1 MANNYRHPNGNV
13 VIRDR
18 NGNVV
23 HDDADPQRL
32 GPIVGGPSSAPFNA
46 GMGYGSPAAR
56 GVPGANL
63 SYELDIARRRAEGAE
78 RRLKEIASQPTIV
91 GAVVELRG
99 DTMVVG
105 LGPGA
110 VFELVKLEGAH
121 TGDRV
126 LLARDTLQAV
136 SFETPASAETPSGA
150 VTIVDK
156 VGDFH
161 VEAKL
166 GGESRTF
173 RCMLHEPP
181 KVGDRV
187 VLDPSMSY
195 VAGNLGAPP
204 SPLAY
209 TPGIKVEWGDIGGQ
223 EEAKDA
229 LRDAIEIPA
238 QHPGLFS
245 GYGKKPSKGVLL
257 HGSPGTGKTM
267 LAKAGATALARIAG
281 EELASTAFVYVKG
294 PELLSG
300 WIGATE
306 RAIRDVFAGAR
317 KHRETHAYP
326 CVVFIDECE
335 ALLGRRES
343 GPNLSFA
350 STVVPQFLAEM
361 DGMDESAALF
371 ILATNR
377 IDMIDPAVLR
387 DGRVDRRVYVGR
399 PGKEDVA
406 KIAEIK
412 LRDVPRHPSR
422 PGRDSTDPSRPG
434 RDSTDSDLAERIADE
449 MWKDERIVFANV
461 LNTPSGPREVTLYLR
476 DLASGAL
483 VAGIID
489 QATNLALRRDA
500 AAGKKKPGGLRAED
514 IEGAIDRKV
523 GELARQDHR
532 EAINE
537 LLTKMSDPLRPGRSS
552 TDPSSPSPR

>member
-1 MANNYRHPNGNV
+1 MANQYRNGNV

-23 HDDADPQRL
+23 HDDENPLLER
-32 GPIVGGPSSAPFNA
+32 PIVGA
-46 GMGYGSPAAR
+46 GGVGYGGGYGSPGTR
-56 GVPGANL
+56 GGVPIANL

-99 DTMVVG
+99 DRMVVG

-110 VFELVKLEGAH
+110 VFELVKLDGAH

-136 SFETPASAETPSGA
+136 SFETPAPAEAPSGA
-150 VTIVDK
+150 VVVVDK
-156 VGDFH
+156 AGDFH

-173 RCMLHEPP
+173 RCMLVETP
-181 KVGDRV
+181 KIGDRV
-187 VLDPSMSY
+187 VLDPSMGY
-195 VAGNLGAPP
+195 IAGNLGPPP
-204 SPLAY
+204 SPLER
-209 TPGIKVEWGDIGGQ
+209 TPTVKIEWSDIGGQ

-238 QHPGLFS
+238 QHPGLFT

-257 HGSPGTGKTM
+257 MGPPGTGKTM

-281 EELASTAFVYVKG
+281 EDMKSSGFISVKG
-294 PELLSG
+294 PEILSG

-306 RAIRDVFAGAR
+306 RAIREIFAGAR
-317 KHRETHAYP
+317 KHREEHAYP

-350 STVVPQFLAEM
+350 ATVVPQFLAEM
-361 DGMDESAALF
+361 DGMDENAALL

-399 PGKEDVA
+399 PLKEDVA

-412 LRDVPRHPSR
+412 LRDVPTR
-422 PGRDSTDPSRPG
+422 P
-434 RDSTDSDLAERIADE
+434 DLAERIAEE
-449 MWKDERIVFANV
+449 MWKDERVIWASAIQ
-461 LNTPSGPREVTLYLR
+461 TPSGPREVTLYLR

-500 AAGKKKPGGLRAED
+500 AAGKKKPGGLRTED

-532 EAINE
+532 EAIGE
-537 LLTKMSDPLRPGRSS
+537 LMAKMTSS
-552 TDPSSPSPR
+552 TPRIG